1 MREFFLAFIH
11 HNDLLIYIGDDV
23 STGSL
28 HLKMDGFHFDEI
40 IRVRKV
46 DADGKKYDKVS
57 RIEAESNDGATSIQL
72 DINSE
77 LYPMQRKELYRM
89 VISTTLSMDGSAVTS
104 HPPEGEQKSLADKF
118 EYIVHGLVYKVSMD
132 TSGPDKKVVVYVSF
146 GGLQLML
153 KSDPLKT
160 QKFKLDQK
168 LFLLLRKMVK

>member
-1 MREFFLAFIH
+1 
-11 HNDLLIYIGDDV
+11 
-23 STGSL
+23 
-28 HLKMDGFHFDEI
+28 MDAFHFDEI
-40 IRVRKV
+40 IKIRKV

-57 RIEAESNDGATSIQL
+57 RIEARCHDGETSIQL

-77 LYPMQRKELYRM
+77 LYPMQPRELYRM
-89 VISTTLSMDGSAVTS
+89 VISKTLNMDGSAVTS

-153 KSDPLKT
+153 KSDPLKV
-160 QKFKLDQK
+160 QKFKLDEK
-168 LFLLLRKMVK
+168 LYLLLRKMTK

>member
-1 MREFFLAFIH
+1 
-11 HNDLLIYIGDDV
+11 
-23 STGSL
+23 
-28 HLKMDGFHFDEI
+28 MDGFHFDEI
-40 IRVRKV
+40 IKIRKV

-57 RIEAESNDGATSIQL
+57 RTDAESNDGETSIQL

-77 LYPMQRKELYRM
+77 LTLCSEKSYRM
-89 VISTTLSMDGSAVTS
+89 VISTTLHMDGSTVTS
-104 HPPEGEQKSLADKF
+104 YPYPPEGKTLADKF
-118 EYIVHGLVYKVSMD
+118 KYIVHGLVYKVSMD

-160 QKFKLDQK
+160 QKFKLDQT